1 MDAIT
6 PTPLLATGGPA
17 AAANE
22 ASLSFHTRL
31 GWWMILAGLGG
42 FLVWAAL
49 APLDQGVPVTGTVV
63 VAGHRKAVQH
73 QTGGTVERILVREGD
88 TVRAGQVVV
97 SMNNVQARANAD
109 ITRSQLNA
117 ALAAEARLMAERD
130 HKPLPAGTT
139 TPRADSGGR
148 DAGVAQRQLLETRR
162 RSLQGELSAVDENVA
177 GLSEV
182 NEGLAMSRQAK
193 EQQLRL
199 LKEQLDGARALVQE
213 GFYPRNR
220 LLELEREQAQVRAS
234 LSEDV
239 GNLGRNERQISEL
252 RVRRALRQ
260 EDFQKDVRT
269 QLAALQQEIVGLQ
282 SRLRGLEHELANTEV
297 RAPVDGI
304 VADLNIFTEGG
315 VVPAGHRLMDIVPVN
330 EPLVVDA
337 QVPVDAIDSVKVDM
351 PVEIALAAFNQ
362 NTTPRVPGTVSR
374 LSVDRTV
381 DEKTGMTFY
390 RMQADVTPQGSEML
404 RELKVRPGMPV
415 EIFVRTGERSLLNYL
430 LRPFTDK
437 LHNALTE
444 E

>member
-1 MDAIT
+1 MDALT
-6 PTPLLATGGPA
+6 PTPLLPASGPD
-17 AAANE
+17 AAAND

-42 FLVWAAL
+42 FMVWAAL

-97 SMNNVQARANAD
+97 SMNDVQARANAD
-109 ITRSQLNA
+109 ITRNQLKA
-117 ALAAEARLMAERD
+117 ALAAEARLVAERD
-130 HKPLPAGTT
+130 HQPLSAGIT
-139 TPRADSGGR
+139 ASAGSGAR
-148 DAGVAQRQLLETRR
+148 DAGQAQRQLLETRR
-162 RSLQGELSAVDENVA
+162 RSLQGELSAVDENMG

-182 NEGLAMSRQAK
+182 NEGLALSRQAK

-199 LKEQLDGARALVQE
+199 LREQIDGARALVQE

-239 GNLGRNERQISEL
+239 GNFGRNERQISEL
-252 RVRRALRQ
+252 RVRRALKQ
-260 EDFQKDVRT
+260 EEFQKDVRT

-282 SRLRGLEHELANTEV
+282 SRLRGLEHELANAEV

-315 VVPAGHRLMDIVPVN
+315 VVSAGHRLMDIVPVN

-381 DEKTGMTFY
+381 DERTGMTFY
-390 RMQADVTPQGSEML
+390 RMQADVTPEGSLML

-415 EIFVRTGERSLLNYL
+415 EIFVRTGEHTLLNYL

>member
-6 PTPLLATGGPA
+6 PTPLLPASGPDA
-17 AAANE
+17 VAND

-97 SMNNVQARANAD
+97 SMNDVQARANAD
-109 ITRSQLNA
+109 ITRNQLGA
-117 ALAAEARLMAERD
+117 ALAAEARLVAERD
-130 HKPLPAGTT
+130 HQPLSTGTT
-139 TPRADSGGR
+139 TSAGDGR
-148 DAGVAQRQLLETRR
+148 DASQAQRQLLEARR
-162 RSLQGELSAVDENVA
+162 RSLQGELSAVDENMG

-182 NEGLAMSRQAK
+182 NEGLALSRQAK

-199 LKEQLDGARALVQE
+199 LKEQIDGARALVQE

-239 GNLGRNERQISEL
+239 GNFGRNERQISEL
-252 RVRRALRQ
+252 RVRRALKQ
-260 EDFQKDVRT
+260 EEFQKDVRT

-282 SRLRGLEHELANTEV
+282 SRLRGLEHELANAEV

-315 VVPAGHRLMDIVPVN
+315 VVSAGHRLMDIVPVN

-374 LSVDRTV
+374 LSADRTV

-390 RMQADVTPQGSEML
+390 RMQADVTPEGSLML

-415 EIFVRTGERSLLNYL
+415 EIFVRTGEHTLLNYL

-437 LHNALTE
+437 LHNALAE

>member
-1 MDAIT
+1 MDALT
-6 PTPLLATGGPA
+6 PTPLLPASGPD
-17 AAANE
+17 AAAND

-97 SMNNVQARANAD
+97 SMNDVQARANAD
-109 ITRSQLNA
+109 ITRNQLKA
-117 ALAAEARLMAERD
+117 ALAAEARLVAERD
-130 HKPLPAGTT
+130 HQPLSAGIT
-139 TPRADSGGR
+139 ASAGSGAR
-148 DAGVAQRQLLETRR
+148 DAGQAQRQLLETRR
-162 RSLQGELSAVDENVA
+162 RSLQGELSAVDENMG

-182 NEGLAMSRQAK
+182 NEGLALSRQAK

-199 LKEQLDGARALVQE
+199 LREQIDGARALVQE

-239 GNLGRNERQISEL
+239 GNFGRNERQISEL
-252 RVRRALRQ
+252 RVRRALKQ
-260 EDFQKDVRT
+260 EEFQKDVRT

-282 SRLRGLEHELANTEV
+282 SRLRGLEHELANAEV

-315 VVPAGHRLMDIVPVN
+315 VVSAGHRLMDIVPVN

-381 DEKTGMTFY
+381 DERTGMTFY
-390 RMQADVTPQGSEML
+390 RMQADVTPEGSLML

-415 EIFVRTGERSLLNYL
+415 EIFVRTGEHTLLNYL

-437 LHNALTE
+437 LHNALSE

>member
-1 MDAIT
+1 MDALT
-6 PTPLLATGGPA
+6 PTPLLPASGPD
-17 AAANE
+17 AAAND

-31 GWWMILAGLGG
+31 GWWMILAGLGC

-97 SMNNVQARANAD
+97 SMNDVQARANTD
-109 ITRSQLNA
+109 ITRNQLKA
-117 ALAAEARLMAERD
+117 ALAAEARLVAERD
-130 HKPLPAGTT
+130 HQPLSAGITA
-139 TPRADSGGR
+139 RAGSGAR
-148 DAGVAQRQLLETRR
+148 DAGQAQRQLLETRR
-162 RSLQGELSAVDENVA
+162 RSLQGELSAVDENMG

-182 NEGLAMSRQAK
+182 NEGLALSRQAK

-199 LKEQLDGARALVQE
+199 LREQIDGARALVQE

-239 GNLGRNERQISEL
+239 GNFGRNERQISEL
-252 RVRRALRQ
+252 RVRRALKQ
-260 EDFQKDVRT
+260 EEFQKDVRT
-269 QLAALQQEIVGLQ
+269 QLAALQQEIVALQ
-282 SRLRGLEHELANTEV
+282 SRLRGLEHELANAEV

-315 VVPAGHRLMDIVPVN
+315 VVSAGHRLMDIVPVN

-381 DEKTGMTFY
+381 DERTGMTFY
-390 RMQADVTPQGSEML
+390 RMQADVTPEGSLML

-415 EIFVRTGERSLLNYL
+415 EIFVRTGEHTLLNYL

-437 LHNALTE
+437 LHNALSE